1 MKTKQDIAPANI
13 DVSKILQVTPKS
25 FKYNVDVE
33 EYGLENAETTVG
45 FIAED
50 LNELGLNYFVRY
62 DETGEPIAIP
72 YEKYVVA
79 LQAVVRNLNDRI
91 TTLENGA
98 N

>member
-1 MKTKQDIAPANI
+1 MLNPSLPAADVAKTEKPAAP
-13 DVSKILQVTPKS
+13 TPKF

-33 EYGLENAETTVG
+33 EYGFQNAETTVG

-62 DETGEPIAIP
+62 DEAGEPIAIP

-79 LQAVVRNLNDRI
+79 LQAVVRNLNERI